1 MKIEIRNHGFELNA
15 LEEQFT
21 RSTLACSA
29 LPSGSSLE
37 RLEASLRCRSYA
49 STRVECV
56 LRATSREG
64 WSVRREATGDSL
76 TEAVF
81 EATSRLE
88 RALASAMAEPAF
100 DRERLFA
107 A

>member
-1 MKIEIRNHGFELNA
+1 MKIEIRNRGFEMNA

-21 RSTLACSA
+21 RSALACSA
-29 LPSGSSLE
+29 LPSQATLE
-37 RLEASLRCRSYA
+37 RLEARLLRRPDDSA
-49 STRVECV
+49 RMECV
-56 LRATSREG
+56 LEATSREG
-64 WSVRREATGDSL
+64 WSVRREATGGSL
-76 TEAVF
+76 TEVIF

-88 RALASAMAEPAF
+88 RALAASMAEPAL

>member
-1 MKIEIRNHGFELNA
+1 MKIQIRNHGFELNA

-29 LPSGSSLE
+29 LPSRASLE
-37 RLEASLRCRSYA
+37 RLDADLGHRPGEPARM
-49 STRVECV
+49 VCV
-56 LRATSREG
+56 LQATSREG
-64 WSVRREATGDSL
+64 WSVQREATGDSL
-76 TEAVF
+76 TEVVF

-88 RALASAMAEPAF
+88 RALASSMAEPAF